1 VNWTTPTDIRKQA
14 LKLWNNGKL
23 LSVLIENENLF
34 PCRVALK
41 FPATSELTG
50 EFAAVRQ
57 WIEDLRNGEAKG
69 YRIVWREV
77 NHRILGR
84 NMLPNEIWIDSRDQ
98 ALAWI
103 GKTRDA
109 QVFKTIVD
117 QTRRR
122 QPLLLP
128 WLANY
133 PLRALE
139 CASDW
144 TNLLDIVSW
153 IQSHPRPGI
162 YLRQVDLPGISSKLI
177 ERFRSVLSELLD
189 LSLPPEAVHSAA
201 TGVKNFCVRYGFR
214 DKPLRIRF
222 RILDSRQALFSSEDQ
237 DIAVTQETFSS
248 LNLHQRRVFI
258 TENEINFLAFPPL
271 ENSLVIFGSGYG
283 FEAFTAARWLDC
295 CHIYYWGDI
304 DTHGFAI
311 LDQLRASFPHAQSL
325 LMDRDTLLNHR
336 QHWIM
341 EPQPEKR
348 DLRRLTEAENQ
359 LYDDLRHGSFGPGIR
374 LEQEMIGFAWIE
386 AALKRL

>member
-1 VNWTTPTDIRKQA
+1 MNWTTPSDIRKQA

-23 LSVLIENENLF
+23 LSTLIENENIF
-34 PCRVALK
+34 PCRISLK
-41 FPATSELTG
+41 APGTAELTG
-50 EFAAVRQ
+50 EFAAVRH

-84 NMLPNEIWIDSRDQ
+84 NMLPKEIWIDSQDQ

-109 QVFKTIVD
+109 QTFKKMVD
-117 QTRRR
+117 ETRRR

-128 WLANY
+128 WLEKY

-139 CASDW
+139 CASEW
-144 TNLLDIVSW
+144 THLLDIVSW

-162 YLRQVDLPGISSKLI
+162 YLRQVDLPGISSKAI
-177 ERFRSVLSELLD
+177 ESFRGVLSELLD
-189 LSLPPEAVHSAA
+189 LALPPEAVHAA
-201 TGVKNFCVRYGFR
+201 SIGAKSFCSRYGFR

-222 RILDSRQALFSSEDQ
+222 RILDSRQAIFPSENQ
-237 DIAVTQETFSS
+237 DIAITQESFSS
-248 LNLHQRRVFI
+248 LNLHKRRVFI
-258 TENEINFLAFPPL
+258 TENETNFLAFPPL

-283 FEAFTAARWLDC
+283 FETLASARWLDHC
-295 CHIYYWGDI
+295 EIHYWGDL

-341 EPQPEKR
+341 ESQPEKR
-348 DLRRLTEAENQ
+348 DLQRLTEAENQ
-359 LYDDLRHGSFGPGIR
+359 LYDDLRHDTFGPRIR

-386 AALKRL
+386 KALQHL